1 MLNHKSVEL
10 QNRWS
15 ASLAMSTDG
24 SFPSR
29 PRQSLNSWAK
39 SQSHRTRNNQRIG
52 IRSKQL
58 LRFER
63 ALINQGC
70 RVGDGLQTFDWDR
83 LAGHFAEPV
92 GSLFD
97 TVERSLDLRQFLLIP
112 GIFVDLCFSLVK
124 ALRGVPNQWYAAPD
138 GVN

>member
-1 MLNHKSVEL
+1 MGSGGLHGL
-10 QNRWS
+10 QNRWA
-15 ASLAMSTDG
+15 ASLAMSPDG

-29 PRQSLNSWAK
+29 PRQSLNPG
-39 SQSHRTRNNQRIG
+39 QSHHRTGRETIKRIG

-58 LRFER
+58 LGFKR
-63 ALINQGC
+63 ALINEGC
-70 RVGDGLQTFDWDR
+70 SVGDGLQTFDWDR
-83 LAGHFAEPV
+83 PTGDFAKPV

-124 ALRGVPNQWYAAPD
+124 EV
-138 GVN
+138 